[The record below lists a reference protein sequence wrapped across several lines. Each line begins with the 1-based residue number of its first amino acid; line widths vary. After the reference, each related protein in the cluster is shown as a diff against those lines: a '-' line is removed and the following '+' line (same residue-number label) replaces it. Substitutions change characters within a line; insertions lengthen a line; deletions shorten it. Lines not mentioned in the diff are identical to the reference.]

1 MEFKVEVIRMIYK
14 LFNYLKS
21 VSVEGE
27 HGMERLQHEMP
38 YYQNEHV
45 CVEVKENAH
54 NDIQVRVTRANYDV
68 NKVILE
74 FINPMENMK
83 AQLNPC
89 GESQP
94 YQPESQLN
102 QCYICSDWG
111 IYALGIEQDQGHQA
125 SFTVTPTD
133 IRVEIPVSSSDLS
146 QCYHV
151 LFEKYLTVHSNQE
164 IVSRF
169 KHQLGYSV
177 AN

>member
-1 MEFKVEVIRMIYK
+1 MKFKVEVRGMIYK
-14 LFNYLKS
+14 LFNHLKS
-21 VSVEGE
+21 VSVEGN
-27 HGMERLQHEMP
+27 HGVERLRHETP
-38 YYQNEHV
+38 YYQNDQV
-45 CVEVKENAH
+45 CVEVKENVH
-54 NDIQVRVTRANYDV
+54 NEIQVRVTRANHEV
-68 NKVILE
+68 TKVILE
-74 FINPMENMK
+74 FINPMESVK
-83 AQLNPC
+83 AQLNPY

-94 YQPESQLN
+94 YQPEAQLN

-133 IRVEIPVSSSDLS
+133 IRVEIPVDSSDLN
-146 QCYHV
+146 QCYRI
-151 LFEKYLTVHSNQE
+151 LFEKYLMVHSNQE